1 MGVTGRYLGVSA
13 HACSLT
19 FLRVV
24 AVISRDRRCD
34 TAARGLVCGTDDSME
49 KNGGRNIMELSW

>member
-1 MGVTGRYLGVSA
+1 MDVTGRYLGVSA

-19 FLRVV
+19 FLRVI
-24 AVISRDRRCD
+24 AVISRDRRRD
-34 TAARGLVCGTDDSME
+34 TVARGLVCGTDDSME

>member
-19 FLRVV
+19 FLRII
-24 AVISRDRRCD
+24 AVISRDRRRD
-34 TAARGLVCGTDDSME
+34 TVARGLVCGTDDSME

>member
-1 MGVTGRYLGVSA
+1 MDVTGRYLGVSA

-19 FLRVV
+19 FLRVI

-34 TAARGLVCGTDDSME
+34 TAARGLVCGTGDSVE
-49 KNGGRNIMELSW
+49 KNGGYNMAE

>member
-19 FLRVV
+19 FLRVI
-24 AVISRDRRCD
+24 AVISCDRRRD
-34 TAARGLVCGTDDSME
+34 TAARGLVCGTDDSVG
-49 KNGGRNIMELSW
+49 KNGGYNMAE

>member
-19 FLRVV
+19 FLRVI
-24 AVISRDRRCD
+24 AVISRDRRRD
-34 TAARGLVCGTDDSME
+34 TAARGLVCGTGDSVG
-49 KNGGRNIMELSW
+49 KNDGYNMAE

>member
-19 FLRVV
+19 FLRIV
-24 AVISRDRRCD
+24 AVISRDRRRD
-34 TAARGLVCGTDDSME
+34 TVARGLVCGTDDSME

>member
-19 FLRVV
+19 FLRVI
-24 AVISRDRRCD
+24 AVISRDRRRD
-34 TAARGLVCGTDDSME
+34 TAARGLVCGTGDSVG
-49 KNGGRNIMELSW
+49 KNGGYNMAE

>member
-19 FLRVV
+19 FLRVI
-24 AVISRDRRCD
+24 AVISRHRRCD
-34 TAARGLVCGTDDSME
+34 TAARGLFCGTGDSVG
-49 KNGGRNIMELSW
+49 KNGGHNMAE

>member
-19 FLRVV
+19 FLRVI

-34 TAARGLVCGTDDSME
+34 TVARGLVCGTGDSVG
-49 KNGGRNIMELSW
+49 KNGGYNMAE

>member
-1 MGVTGRYLGVSA
+1 MGVTGRYLGVPA

-19 FLRVV
+19 FLRVI
-24 AVISRDRRCD
+24 AVISRDRRRD
-34 TAARGLVCGTDDSME
+34 TVARGLVCGTDDSME

>member
-19 FLRVV
+19 FLRVI
-24 AVISRDRRCD
+24 AVISRDRRRD
-34 TAARGLVCGTDDSME
+34 TVARGLVCGTDDSME
-49 KNGGRNIMELSW
+49 KNGGRNIMELS

>member
-19 FLRVV
+19 FLRVI
-24 AVISRDRRCD
+24 AVISRDRRRD
-34 TAARGLVCGTDDSME
+34 TATRGLVCGTDDSME
-49 KNGGRNIMELSW
+49 KNGGYNMAE

>member
-19 FLRVV
+19 FLRVI

-34 TAARGLVCGTDDSME
+34 TAARSLVCGTGDSVG
-49 KNGGRNIMELSW
+49 KNGGYNMAE